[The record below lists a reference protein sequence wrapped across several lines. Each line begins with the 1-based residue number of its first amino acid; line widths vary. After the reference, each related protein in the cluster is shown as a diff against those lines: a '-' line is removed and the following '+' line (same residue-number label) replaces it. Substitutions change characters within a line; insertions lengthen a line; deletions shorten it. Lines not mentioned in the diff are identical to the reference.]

1 MGCPPFVV
9 PVGTTLVGNGRVVP
23 VGVGVVVGPPPV
35 TVGDGEGDIRAPPG
49 VADGNAAAR
58 PPLVTEAKRFPKL
71 SLPTIM
77 ATITTTTIRPN
88 TNDIILFKPSIDQY
102 YNIIG

>member
-1 MGCPPFVV
+1 
-9 PVGTTLVGNGRVVP
+9 
-23 VGVGVVVGPPPV
+23 
-35 TVGDGEGDIRAPPG
+35 
-49 VADGNAAAR
+49 
-58 PPLVTEAKRFPKL
+58 L